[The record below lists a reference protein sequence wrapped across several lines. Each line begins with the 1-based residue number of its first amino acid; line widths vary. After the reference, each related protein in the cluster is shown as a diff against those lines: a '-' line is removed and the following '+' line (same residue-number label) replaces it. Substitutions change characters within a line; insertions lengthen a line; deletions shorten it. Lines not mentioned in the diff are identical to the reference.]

1 MMHARP
7 FHPRSWTLAALLL
20 APLALGGCG
29 GETARV
35 IGLTRDAPDEFTVT
49 TRAPLS
55 MPPMLGQLPPPR
67 PGAPRPQELAARE
80 QAELALAP
88 SAMLSGGPARPA
100 AATTGE
106 AALLSQSGRAAP
118 ANIRNTVDEE
128 ALRIERAD
136 RTVVD
141 RVLFWR
147 EPPQPGIPVDP
158 SREAQRLRE
167 NAALGRNPSD
177 GETPIIQPQRTG
189 IFNQLRFW

>member
-1 MMHARP
+1 MTHARP
-7 FHPRSWTLAALLL
+7 LALAALLL

-29 GETARV
+29 GETARA

-67 PGAPRPQELAARE
+67 PGAARPQELAARE

-88 SAMLSGGPARPA
+88 A
-100 AATTGE
+100 AALTGGAPRPQGATAGE
-106 AALLSQSGRAAP
+106 AALLARSGPGAP
-118 ANIRNTVDEE
+118 ANIRNQVDQE

-136 RTVVD
+136 RGLVD
-141 RVLFWR
+141 RVIFWR

-158 SREAQRLRE
+158 TREAQRLRE
-167 NAALGRNPSD
+167 NAALGRSASD
-177 GETPIIQPQRTG
+177 GETPIIQPQRRG
-189 IFNQLRFW
+189 IFDQLRFW